1 MSGRQP
7 RLFGMNRYSVI
18 QSEFTDEEKERLL
31 ALKVPQ
37 KDIDNPAKEK
47 DLRSTLKADTP
58 DTPDTSGGCCDGDG
72 NFCKCVGGLLTCY
85 GLLTCCKSD

>member
-18 QSEFTDEEKERLL
+18 QSEFNPDEKKKLL
-31 ALKVPQ
+31 ALEVSQ
-37 KDIDNPAKEK
+37 EDIDNPDKET
-47 DLRSTLKADTP
+47 DLKKKLNP
-58 DTPDTSGGCCDGDG
+58 DTPDTSRGCCDGDG

-85 GLLTCCKSD
+85 GLLKCCQSD